1 MDWRERIVLDP
12 AIHHGDPCIKGSR
25 VPVSIIVG
33 SIVNGDTFEQL
44 IAAYPQLTADDIKAA
59 LKFAAEAVS
68 GFYPSPSRRPV
79 KSRVRRSIFRS

>member
-33 SIVNGDTFEQL
+33 SIADGDTFEQL
-44 IAAYPQLTADDIKAA
+44 IEAYPQLAADDIKAA

-68 GFYPSPSRRPV
+68 NADFIPLHRDGQ
-79 KSRVRRSIFRS
+79 